1 MVSTPHASRRARTR
15 RIAKPRHA
23 DDSLCGSRALSQT
36 RQSRAYFAADT
47 ENENIAMESLEIVN
61 QRPAGARQQLF
72 Q

>member
-1 MVSTPHASRRARTR
+1 MVSTPHASRRARIC

-23 DDSLCGSRALSQT
+23 DDPFCGSRALSQT

-47 ENENIAMESLEIVN
+47 ENENIAVESLQIVN
-61 QRPAGARQQLF
+61 QRPAGPRQQLF